1 MYKLQMIWISSIA
14 GAHAASVVAAKRY
27 LTCEGH
33 SAHLSCD
40 YGYIK
45 VLRANY
51 GRTDKTT
58 CSEKRPHHQL
68 SNVHCF
74 QERSLKIMSDRCNG
88 LQSCAVPV
96 VNSVFS
102 DPCVGIYKYLD
113 VFYFCLPYRE
123 PYSQICLCLLIVLCT
138 KASGVI
144 FIHYANYGRRDRTTC
159 PHKLATTSDCYFPQT
174 SSLRSRCNGKTSCKL
189 KASNDVFSDPCYGVH
204 KYLEVTYSCRY
215 FVSIQSLIPTFRT
228 QS

>member
-74 QERSLKIMSDRCNG
+74 QERSLKIMSDRLGSFLSLYNRF
-88 LQSCAVPV
+88 
-96 VNSVFS
+96 FS

-113 VFYFCLPYRE
+113 VFYFCLPY
-123 PYSQICLCLLIVLCT
+123 SKSAVQNKIAHLQ
-138 KASGVI
+138 ANGVI

-215 FVSIQSLIPTFRT
+215 FNYIGTPILCT
-228 QS
+228 